1 MTIAVGATLPSV
13 SFKYFEGDEF
23 KEGSTDQLFQGRKVV
38 LFAVPGAFTPTCSV
52 RHLPGFLEQAA
63 ALKAKG
69 VDAIVVTAVN
79 DPFVFRA
86 WLKDTGATDT
96 LTPLPD
102 GNATLATALGLTL
115 DGSGFGLGTRSQ
127 RYSLIAEDGVVTWL
141 AVEPNPA
148 ELTVA
153 SAEEVLKAL

>member
-23 KEGSTDQLFQGRKVV
+23 KESSTDQLFRGRKVV

-52 RHLPGFLEQAA
+52 RHLPGFLEQAE

-69 VDAIVVTAVN
+69 VDAVVVTAVN

-86 WLKDTGATDT
+86 WLEHSGAAGK

-102 GNATLATALGLTL
+102 GSAELAGALGLTL
-115 DGSGFGLGTRSQ
+115 DASAFGLGIRSH
-127 RYSLIAEDGVVTWL
+127 RYALIADNGVVTWL
-141 AVEPNPA
+141 AVEPNPS
-148 ELTVA
+148 ELTVS
-153 SAEEVLKAL
+153 SAENVLKAL